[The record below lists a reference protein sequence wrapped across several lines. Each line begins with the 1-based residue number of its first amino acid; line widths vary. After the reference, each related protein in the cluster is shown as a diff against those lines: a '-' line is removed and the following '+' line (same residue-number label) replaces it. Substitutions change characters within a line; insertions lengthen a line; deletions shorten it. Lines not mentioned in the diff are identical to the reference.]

1 MNFSI
6 VKYIIGYVLA
16 FEAAFMA
23 LPCIVAV
30 VYQER
35 EGWSF
40 VITAALCLLLGF
52 LLLRRKPENR
62 VFYIKEGFVTVAL
75 SWIVL
80 SVMGSIP
87 FLLTGSMT
95 NPVDALFETV
105 SGFTT
110 TGASILSDVEALSRS
125 VMFWRS
131 FTHWIGGMGVLV
143 FLLSLLHVK
152 GDGSHIN
159 LMRAESPGPSVS
171 KLVPTVQS
179 TAKILYIIY
188 IAMTLLEIGLLLL
201 GKMPLFDALT
211 ISFGT
216 AGTGGFGIKNDS
228 MAGYSVYLQVV
239 VTIFMILFGVNFS
252 AYFLLLRKKFKQA
265 FSMEEVRCYFLII
278 LVSIAAI
285 SISVKDMYASFGE
298 AVQQAAFQVGSI
310 ITTTGYA
317 STDFNLWPEVPQTI
331 LVLLMFVG
339 ACAGSTGGGIKVSR
353 LVILVKTI
361 KKELHTLLHPRSL
374 KKLKMDGHT
383 LEHETVRA
391 TNVFLIAY
399 VLIFSFSILLVGFDG
414 HDLVT
419 NFTAVAS
426 ALNNI
431 GPGLSLV
438 GPIENFGLFSNGAKL
453 VLIFDMLAGRLE
465 IFPLLLLFVRDT
477 WKKF

>member
-6 VKYIIGYVLA
+6 VKRIIGYVLVFVA
-16 FEAAFMA
+16 VLMV

-30 VYQER
+30 IYQER

-40 VITAALCLLLGF
+40 VITAVLCLLIGF
-52 LLLRRKPENR
+52 LFMWKKPESR
-62 VFYIKEGFVTVAL
+62 VFYVKEGFVAVAL
-75 SWIVL
+75 SWIIM
-80 SVMGSIP
+80 SVMGSLP
-87 FLLTGSMT
+87 FLITGTIT
-95 NPVDALFETV
+95 NPIDAVFETV

-110 TGASILSDVEALSRS
+110 TGSSVLSDVEAVSKS
-125 VMFWRS
+125 VLFWRS

-143 FLLSLLHVK
+143 FLLSLLHMT
-152 GDGSHIN
+152 GGGSHIN
-159 LMRAESPGPSVS
+159 LMKAESPGPSVS

-188 IAMTLLEIGLLLL
+188 LAMTVLEVVFLLI

-211 ISFGT
+211 ITFGT

-228 MAGYSVYLQVV
+228 MAGYSPYLQIV
-239 VTIFMILFGVNFS
+239 VTVFMILFGVNFS
-252 AYFLLLRKKFKQA
+252 AYFLLLRRKVKQA
-265 FSMEEVRCYFLII
+265 FSMEEVRWYLLII
-278 LVSIAAI
+278 LASIALI
-285 SISVKDMYASFGE
+285 TLSVRDMYGSVGE
-298 AVQQAAFQVGSI
+298 AARHAAFQVGSI

-317 STDFNLWPEVPQTI
+317 STDFNLWPEVPRTI
-331 LVLLMFVG
+331 LVLLMFIG

-361 KKELHTLLHPRSL
+361 KKELHTFLHPRSL

-399 VLIFSFSILLVGFDG
+399 VLIFSFSVLLVAFDG
-414 HDLVT
+414 NDLIT

-431 GPGLSLV
+431 GPGLELV
-438 GPIENFGLFSNGAKL
+438 GPMGNFGLFSNGAKL